1 MAEIPKFEESLEQL
15 EKLVEE
21 LEGGELDLDEALK
34 RFERGVKLSK
44 QLNSSL
50 EDANRKIEETFHQP
64 PQAGKRQDSFRRQ
77 DRNSE
82 QPASLQKITTPNFDE
97 KHSPVR

>member
-1 MAEIPKFEESLEQL
+1 MAEAPKFEESLEQL

-34 RFERGVKLSK
+34 RFEKGVKLSK

-50 EDANRKIEETFHQP
+50 EAATRKVEKLVIGADGEAKSES
-64 PQAGKRQDSFRRQ
+64 QDDLF
-77 DRNSE
+77 
-82 QPASLQKITTPNFDE
+82 
-97 KHSPVR
+97 